1 MLARLGESRIEL
13 VIGDI
18 TRQQVDAIVNAANSQ
33 LAGGGGVDGAIH
45 RAGGPTIMAETSRLY
60 PDGCP
65 SGHAVASTAGQLSA
79 RYVFHAVGPVWRGGR
94 QGEPELL
101 ASAYRRCLE
110 LAIEHD
116 CESVAFPAISTGVYG
131 YPMDLAAEHAI
142 ASIREFLA
150 ARGRPGLVRFVLFSQ
165 GAYGAFARVIES
177 HFDDQS
183 DRAGP

>member
-1 MLARLGESRIEL
+1 MLARIGESRIEL
-13 VIGDI
+13 MVGDI
-18 TRQQVDAIVNAANSQ
+18 TRQTADAIVNAANSH

-45 RAGGPTIMAETSRLY
+45 RAAGPALMQETARLY

-65 SGHAVASTAGQLSA
+65 TGQAVATSAGQLAA
-79 RYVFHAVGPVWRGGR
+79 RYVFHAVGPVWKGGR

-116 CESVAFPAISTGVYG
+116 CASIAMPAISTGVYG
-131 YPMDLAAEHAI
+131 YPMDLAAQTAL
-142 ASIREFLA
+142 ASTREFLI
-150 ARGRPGLVRFVLFSQ
+150 ARGRPAVVRFVLFSE

-177 HFDDQS
+177 LFVPS
-183 DRAGP
+183 GSRPG